1 MRALLLPIKDL
12 TNAKKR
18 LIGVLT
24 PGERFGLAQAMLADT
39 MRAVRGVRRA
49 DKIFVVTNYLPA
61 LRVARENS
69 WETLPEERQIS
80 ESDSVDAASRICQA
94 RGVRAVL
101 RVPLDLPLIQPDD
114 IDDLL
119 ALEFESPA
127 LVIVPSWDGTG
138 TNAILRTPPTLF
150 PSHFGNGSFAK
161 HLGDGRG
168 RRIRSARLARARLGR
183 DGNSALAGPERRRRS
198 NSFER
203 GNSRQSGCKNLTNGS
218 AMKQKVYPDLDAAV
232 ADVPDGA
239 RIMFG
244 GFGGAGFPNNLIQA
258 LARKGTKN
266 ITAISNNCGTRE
278 GELGL
283 MFKNNQV
290 KHVIASFPG
299 PHANHFQDRYAAKE
313 VTLELVPQGIL
324 CERMRAAAAGL
335 TGFYTT
341 VGVGT
346 EVAAGKEERVIA
358 GERCILEMPIHA
370 DYAFIKAQKADALG
384 NLTYRLA
391 ARNFNPIM
399 AMAAKTTIVEAEE
412 IVPLGSIDPENV
424 ITPAI
429 FVHRIVQAKG
439 LHYAG

>member
-1 MRALLLPIKDL
+1 
-12 TNAKKR
+12 
-18 LIGVLT
+18 
-24 PGERFGLAQAMLADT
+24 
-39 MRAVRGVRRA
+39 
-49 DKIFVVTNYLPA
+49 
-61 LRVARENS
+61 
-69 WETLPEERQIS
+69 
-80 ESDSVDAASRICQA
+80 
-94 RGVRAVL
+94 
-101 RVPLDLPLIQPDD
+101 
-114 IDDLL
+114 
-119 ALEFESPA
+119 
-127 LVIVPSWDGTG
+127 
-138 TNAILRTPPTLF
+138 
-150 PSHFGNGSFAK
+150 
-161 HLGDGRG
+161 
-168 RRIRSARLARARLGR
+168 
-183 DGNSALAGPERRRRS
+183 
-198 NSFER
+198 
-203 GNSRQSGCKNLTNGS
+203 
-218 AMKQKVYPDLDAAV
+218 MKQKVYPSLDDAV

-290 KHVIASFPG
+290 NHVLASFPG
-299 PHANHFQDRYAAKE
+299 PHATYFQSRFAAKE

-335 TGFYTT
+335 QGFYTT

-346 EVAAGKEERVIA
+346 EVADGKEERVLQ
-358 GERCILEMPIHA
+358 GQRCILELPIQA
-370 DYAFIKAQKADALG
+370 DYAFIKARQADELG

-399 AMAAKTTIVEAEE
+399 AMAAKMTIAEVEE
-412 IVPLGSIDPENV
+412 IVPIGAIDPENV

-439 LHYAG
+439 LRYPG